1 MDYLQ
6 YFNINDVECED
17 GLQVLNLIINGL
29 PSIHVETVTFLS
41 KNISKVLNL
50 IINGLPSILWFK
62 DCCQSV
68 N

>member
-29 PSIHVETVTFLS
+29 PSIHMDNFHQGIKKRLRFKPYYKWITF
-41 KNISKVLNL
+41 NTY
-50 IINGLPSILWFK
+50 
-62 DCCQSV
+62 
-68 N
+68 